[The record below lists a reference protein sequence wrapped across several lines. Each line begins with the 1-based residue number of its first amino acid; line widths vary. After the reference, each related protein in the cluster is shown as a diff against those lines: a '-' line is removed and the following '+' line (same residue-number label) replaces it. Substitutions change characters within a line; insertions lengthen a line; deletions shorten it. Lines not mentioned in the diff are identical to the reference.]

1 MHMILSY
8 ESGKRTEGILLAVSV
23 GRLRVVVRRL
33 NDTLEL
39 RLTGGRWI
47 SEDGSHVEIES
58 LICDDE
64 AGMAACYSRFVPL
77 TRTACN

>member
-1 MHMILSY
+1 MHVILSY
-8 ESGKRTEGILLAVSV
+8 ESGKRAEGILLAVSTA
-23 GRLRVVVRRL
+23 RLRVVVRKL

-39 RLTGGRWI
+39 RFADGRWI

-58 LICDDE
+58 LIADD
-64 AGMAACYSRFVPL
+64 ATGMAALYTPFVPL

>member
-1 MHMILSY
+1 MHVILSY
-8 ESGKRTEGILLAVSV
+8 ESGKRTEGILLAVST
-23 GRLRVVVRRL
+23 GRLRIVARKL

-58 LICDDE
+58 LISDGE
-64 AGMAACYSRFVPL
+64 TGMAAFYSRFVPL